1 MLPLMPHATTDQ
13 LLEGLTDPQ
22 RDAVAHVDG
31 PMLVL
36 AGPGSG
42 KTRVI
47 TRRVAYLVRRVGI
60 APWNILA
67 ITFTNKAA
75 GEMRDRVASLVS
87 ERQARAITVCT
98 FHSLCARILRTYAQR
113 LNLPESF
120 SIYDTDDQ
128 QRAMKQAINEVEVNS
143 TNFPPARVLH
153 AISQAKNELIDSDAF
168 AKNANDFYSRN
179 VAKLYKTYQRILTKN
194 NALDFDDLLLKT
206 VTLLR
211 NDVEAREQLRE
222 RFQYLLIDEYQDT
235 NHAQFVIANTLA
247 SGAAA
252 AAGAGDPNR
261 SVLAARPT
269 NRSVLAAR
277 PANTPDFD
285 PFEIPASLPV
295 SPRRNLSVTGDPD
308 QSIYR
313 WRGAD
318 IRNILEFEEQ
328 YPDAK
333 VVRLEQNYRSTRRIL
348 AVADNLIQRNKHR
361 KHKALWTDNDE
372 GDKVRVIT
380 LREEQ
385 HEAAWIVEQFRR
397 LHEDHDVSWRDMA
410 VLYRINSLSRVMED
424 ALRNNAIPY
433 QIARGTAF
441 YDRKEI
447 KDAVAFLRVIS
458 NPDDEVSLLRIIN
471 TPARG
476 ISDASVKHLQAHA
489 IATSQSIY
497 NLLQKPHE
505 VPGLNNRAV
514 AACQK
519 FGHLLESWRT
529 LAGYH
534 DDEQSQI
541 SNLKFQISDVEGVST
556 DPTPDTRHPTPAP
569 SFRAFVD
576 RVLLESGLHD
586 FYKAD
591 TGDIDNEKLAN
602 LGELVSSAQQF
613 EDDFIG
619 VAALRFN
626 TDGSTLD
633 QPRSGDEP
641 LRVKL
646 DTYLEQVSLVAD
658 VDSVSAANG
667 AVTLMTMH
675 AAKGLEYPVVAI
687 IAMEEGLLPHA
698 RAQSDDRELEEER
711 RLAFV
716 GITRAEKHLFLTHAR
731 YRTVFGRTEPT
742 IPSRF
747 LQEIPAGEVDAINLA
762 REEWDSPAA
771 GLAGESRRLVMDGD
785 DDAGPSG
792 RPHPCGFSAGD
803 VVRHSRFGQG
813 RILTVRGFGAQTRA
827 QVQFN
832 VHGVKTLIVE
842 YANLQKG

>member
-1 MLPLMPHATTDQ
+1 MAHATTDQ
-13 LLEGLTDPQ
+13 LLEGLTAPQ
-22 RDAVAHVDG
+22 REAVMHVDG

-47 TRRVAYLVRRVGI
+47 TRRVAYLVRHVGI

-75 GEMRDRVASLVS
+75 GEMRDRVASLVT

-98 FHSLCARILRTYAQR
+98 FHSLCARILRTYATR

-128 QRAMKQAINEVEVNS
+128 QRAMKQAIAEVEVNT
-143 TNFPPARVLH
+143 TNFPPARVLGT
-153 AISQAKNELIDSDAF
+153 ISQAKNDLLDPEGF
-168 AKNANDFYSRN
+168 AKNANDFYARN

-211 NDVEAREQLRE
+211 TDAEAREQLRD

-247 SGAAA
+247 SG
-252 AAGAGDPNR
+252 GIG
-261 SVLAARPT
+261 SST
-269 NRSVLAAR
+269 
-277 PANTPDFD
+277 PAEAPADFD
-285 PFEIPASLPV
+285 PFEAPPAAST
-295 SPRRNLSVTGDPD
+295 RRNLSVTGDPD

-348 AVADNLIQRNKHR
+348 AVADGLIQQNQHR
-361 KHKALWTDNDE
+361 KHKSLWTENAE
-372 GDKVRVIT
+372 GDKVQVVT

-385 HEAAWIVEQFRR
+385 HEAAWLVEQFRK
-397 LHEDHDVSWRDMA
+397 LHEEHNVSWRDMA

-447 KDAVAFLRVIS
+447 KDAVAYLRVIS
-458 NPDDEVSLLRIIN
+458 NPADEVSLIRIIN

-476 ISDASVKHLQAHA
+476 ISDTTVKALQSHA
-489 IATSQSIY
+489 VSTSQTLY
-497 NLLQKPHE
+497 DLLQKPHQ
-505 VPGLNNRAV
+505 VPGVNNRAV
-514 AACQK
+514 AACEK
-519 FGHLLESWRT
+519 FGHLLESWRA
-529 LAGYH
+529 LAGYY
-534 DDEQSQI
+534 
-541 SNLKFQISDVEGVST
+541 N
-556 DPTPDTRHPTPAP
+556 DPAHGGARSLSSSACA

-576 RVLLESGLHD
+576 QILRESGLHD

-613 EDDFIG
+613 EDDFVG

-626 TDGSTLD
+626 QDGSTLD
-633 QPRSGDEP
+633 RERSELSTDSGP
-641 LRVKL
+641 LNVKL
-646 DTYLEQVSLVAD
+646 DAYLEQVSLVAD
-658 VDSVSAANG
+658 VDSVNAANG
-667 AVTLMTMH
+667 AVTMMTLH

-687 IAMEEGLLPHA
+687 IALEDGLLPHA
-698 RAQSDDRELEEER
+698 RAQNDERELEEER

-716 GITRAEKHLFLTHAR
+716 GITRAESHLFLTHAR

-747 LQEIPAGEVDAINLA
+747 LQEFPAEHVTKINLA
-762 REEWDSPAA
+762 NDEWGASPVR
-771 GLAGESRRLVMDGD
+771 LAGESRRLVTDEEEFAPPTSA
-785 DDAGPSG
+785 AGKPHPSG
-792 RPHPCGFSAGD
+792 LNAGD
-803 VVRHSRFGQG
+803 VVRHARFGQG
-813 RILTVRGFGAQTRA
+813 RILTVRGHGAQTRA

-842 YANLQKG
+842 YANLQKV

>member
-1 MLPLMPHATTDQ
+1 MPKFPISARMLSPMNHAATDN
-13 LLEGLTDPQ
+13 LLEGLTEPQ
-22 RDAVAHVDG
+22 REAVMHVDG
-31 PMLVL
+31 PMLIL

-47 TRRVAYLVRRVGI
+47 TRRVAYLVRHVGI

-75 GEMRDRVASLVS
+75 GEMRERVATLVS

-113 LNLPESF
+113 LHLPESF

-143 TNFPPARVLH
+143 ANFPPSKVLH
-153 AISQAKNELIDSDAF
+153 AISQAKNDLLDAEGY
-168 AKNANDFYSRN
+168 AQTASDFYARN
-179 VAKLYKTYQRILTKN
+179 VAKLYKVYQRILTKN

-211 NDVEAREQLRE
+211 KDPEAREQLRD

-247 SGAAA
+247 SGISHGQGEPLMNNEPQREEPPA
-252 AAGAGDPNR
+252 DEPP
-261 SVLAARPT
+261 VVDEFEMMARG
-269 NRSVLAAR
+269 
-277 PANTPDFD
+277 TP
-285 PFEIPASLPV
+285 PGSASSTAPV
-295 SPRRNLSVTGDPD
+295 IHRRNLSVTGDPD

-318 IRNILEFEEQ
+318 IQNILEFEEQ

-348 AVADNLIQRNKHR
+348 AVADSLIQRNRHR
-361 KHKALWTDNDE
+361 KHKELWTENAQ
-372 GDKVRVIT
+372 GDKVQVVT

-385 HEAAWIVEQFRR
+385 HEAAWIVEQFQK
-397 LHEDHDVSWRDMA
+397 LHAQNVSWRDMA

-424 ALRNNAIPY
+424 ALRNHAIPY

-447 KDAVAFLRVIS
+447 KDSVAYLRVIS
-458 NPDDEVSLLRIIN
+458 NPTDEVSLLRIIN

-476 ISDASVKHLQAHA
+476 ISDTTTKALQAHA
-489 IATSQSIY
+489 IATSQTIY
-497 NLLQKPHE
+497 DLLQKPHE
-505 VPGLNNRAV
+505 VPGVNNRAV
-514 AACQK
+514 SACQK
-519 FGHLLESWRT
+519 FGHLLESWRA
-529 LAGYH
+529 LAGYY
-534 DDEQSQI
+534 DDPALSRD
-541 SNLKFQISDVEGVST
+541 SAAASART
-556 DPTPDTRHPTPAP
+556 AP

-576 RVLLESGLHD
+576 RVLVESGLHD

-591 TGDIDNEKLAN
+591 TGDIDNERLAN

-613 EDDFIG
+613 EDDFAGI
-619 VAALRFN
+619 AAFRFN
-626 TDGSTLD
+626 QDGSTLD
-633 QPRSGDEP
+633 QPRTGSDP
-641 LRVKL
+641 LPVKL
-646 DTYLEQVSLVAD
+646 DAYLEQVSLVAD
-658 VDSVSAANG
+658 VDSVNAANG
-667 AVTLMTMH
+667 AVTLMTLH
-675 AAKGLEYPVVAI
+675 AAKGLEYQAVAI
-687 IAMEEGLLPHA
+687 IAMEEGLLPHT
-698 RAQSDDRELEEER
+698 RALNDESELEEER

-716 GITRAEKHLFLTHAR
+716 GITRAQSHLYLTHAR

-747 LQEIPAGEVDAINLA
+747 IQELPAGDIKQINMA
-762 REEWDSPAA
+762 SDDWDSPTIR
-771 GLAGESRRLVMDGD
+771 LSGESRRVIAD
-785 DDAGPSG
+785 DDDDSQTPGK
-792 RPHPCGFSAGD
+792 PHPCGLGTGD

-813 RILTVRGFGAQTRA
+813 RILSVRGHGAQTRA

-842 YANLQKG
+842 YANLQKV

>member
-1 MLPLMPHATTDQ
+1 MLALMPHATTDQ
-13 LLEGLTDPQ
+13 LLEGLTPPQ
-22 RDAVAHVDG
+22 REAVMHVDG

-47 TRRVAYLVRRVGI
+47 TRRVAHLVRHVGI

-87 ERQARAITVCT
+87 ERQARAVTVCT

-120 SIYDTDDQ
+120 TIYDTDDQ
-128 QRAMKQAINEVEVNS
+128 QRAMKQAINEIEVNT

-153 AISQAKNELIDSDAF
+153 SISQAKNDLLDAEGF

-211 NDVEAREQLRE
+211 NDLEAREQLRE

-247 SGAAA
+247 SGAVA
-252 AAGAGDPNR
+252 AAGAGAGD
-261 SVLAARPT
+261 SDLS
-269 NRSVLAAR
+269 RSVLAAR
-277 PANTPDFD
+277 PADSAEYD
-285 PFEIPASLPV
+285 PFEAPV
-295 SPRRNLSVTGDPD
+295 APVISPRRNLSVTGDPD

-348 AVADNLIQRNKHR
+348 AVADNLIQQNQHR
-361 KHKALWTDNDE
+361 KHKELWTDNDE
-372 GDKVRVIT
+372 GDKVQVIT

-385 HEAAWIVEQFRR
+385 HEAAWIVEQFRK

-447 KDAVAFLRVIS
+447 KDSVAFLRVIS
-458 NPDDEVSLLRIIN
+458 NPSDEVNLLRIIN

-476 ISDASVKHLQAHA
+476 ISDTSVKHLQAYA
-489 IATSQSIY
+489 IATGQSVYDI
-497 NLLQKPHE
+497 LQKPHE
-505 VPGLNNRAV
+505 VTGLNNRAV
-514 AACQK
+514 SSCQK
-519 FGHLLESWRT
+519 FGHLLESWRA
-529 LAGYH
+529 LAGYY
-534 DDEQSQI
+534 DQAQPI
-541 SNLKFQISDVEGVST
+541 AFSDA
-556 DPTPDTRHPTPAP
+556 PTPDTRHPTPAP

-576 RVLLESGLHD
+576 RVLVESGLHD

-591 TGDIDNEKLAN
+591 TGDMDNEKLAN

-613 EDDFIG
+613 EDDFVG

-626 TDGSTLD
+626 QDGATLD
-633 QPRSGDEP
+633 QPRTGDDP
-641 LRVKL
+641 LPVKL
-646 DTYLEQVSLVAD
+646 DSYLEQVSLVAD

-667 AVTLMTMH
+667 AVTLMTLH
-675 AAKGLEYPVVAI
+675 AAKGLEYPVVAM

-698 RAQSDDRELEEER
+698 RAQSDERELEEER

-747 LQEIPAGEVDAINLA
+747 LQEIPPSEVDAINLA
-762 REEWDSPAA
+762 REEWESPVIR
-771 GLAGESRRLVMDGD
+771 LSGESRKLVMDGYD
-785 DDAGPSG
+785 GDSASGKPHPSG
-792 RPHPCGFSAGD
+792 FNAGD
-803 VVRHSRFGQG
+803 VVRHARFGQG

-832 VHGVKTLIVE
+832 VHGVKTLILE
-842 YANLQKG
+842 YANLQKV